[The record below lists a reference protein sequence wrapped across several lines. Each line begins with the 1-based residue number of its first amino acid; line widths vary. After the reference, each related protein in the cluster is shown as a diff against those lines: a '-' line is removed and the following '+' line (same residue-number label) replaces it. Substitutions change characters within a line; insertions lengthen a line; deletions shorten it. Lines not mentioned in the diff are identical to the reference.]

1 MRYLVTGVK
10 GQLGF
15 DIVRELNKRNIT
27 DIIAIDKEELDLT
40 DGTKVEAF
48 VLEQKPDVIFH
59 SAAWTNVDKAEEEES
74 LVYDINV
81 KATSYLVDAAEKLG
95 AKIFY
100 ISTDY
105 VFDGTKDGL
114 YDTDDAVN
122 PLSVYGRTKFLGEQ
136 EVRQYKNHFIVRTS
150 WVFGING
157 GNFVRTMLKLAE
169 TKTELNIVSDQLGSP
184 TYTPDLAKLL
194 VDMSMTEE
202 YGTYHATNDGV
213 CSWAE
218 FAEYIF
224 KSNQKNVT
232 VNAIPSSEYPTK
244 AKRPLNSKL
253 SKKSLIEHNF
263 KLLPSWKDAVERYN
277 EELSQEKKEIGVET
291 K

>member
-263 KLLPSWKDAVERYN
+263 KLLPFWKDAVERYN
-277 EELSQEKKEIGVET
+277 EELSQEKKEIGVEI

>member
-74 LVYDINV
+74 LVFDINV

-232 VNAIPSSEYPTK
+232 VNAISSSEYPTK